1 MKKPLLTNFNKII
14 LIQLVCFT
22 IFPFTYPADAA
33 DVIILGNT
41 KLKPV
46 SDVVKGIHET
56 IHYET
61 VVKSPEDIKE
71 NLEQTFRKEGAKA
84 VIVLGKNAVNISS
97 DLPDSVPV
105 IYGLIINPIETERQN
120 ITGVYMM
127 TPISEYVTFI
137 NKYFPAIKK
146 IGVVC
151 MHEKQKHF
159 DYSPKT
165 QKLKFCNARNP
176 YEFIEGINLLGNDV
190 DALLLLPEKNLLTA
204 KSLEKLYIFSFKEN
218 IPVIGISEKYVK
230 MGSLFS
236 LGFNTTSM
244 GRQIGKQAKK
254 VVMHGSASGI
264 PQSPPEIYDLYINR
278 KTSETMRVNIPPILL
293 NTAEKVYP

>member
-1 MKKPLLTNFNKII
+1 MINNI
-14 LIQLVCFT
+14 LINFRKILLMLTACFT
-22 IFPFTYPADAA
+22 IVLFACPSESA

-46 SDVVKGIHET
+46 SDVVRGIQET
-56 IHYET
+56 LPYGT

-71 NLEQTFRKEGAKA
+71 NLEQTFKKEGAKA

-97 DLPDSVPV
+97 TLPESVPV

-137 NKYFPAIKK
+137 NKYFPAIKR
-146 IGVVC
+146 IGIVC

-176 YEFIEGINLLGNDV
+176 YEFIEGVNLLRNDV
-190 DALLLLPEKNLLTA
+190 DALLLLPEKELLTA
-204 KSLEKLYIFSFKEN
+204 TSLEKLYIFSFKEK

-244 GRQIGKQAKK
+244 GTQIGELAKK
-254 VVMHGSASGI
+254 VVLLGSASGI
-264 PQSPPEIYDLYINR
+264 PQSPPDRFNLYINN
-278 KTSETMRVNIPPILL
+278 KTAGSMNIKIPQNILSL
-293 NTAEKVYP
+293 SKKVYQ

>member
-1 MKKPLLTNFNKII
+1 MLT
-14 LIQLVCFT
+14 VCFT

-33 DVIILGNT
+33 DVIILGDT

-71 NLEQTFRKEGAKA
+71 NLEQTFKEEGAKA

-97 DLPDSVPV
+97 DLPESVPV

-137 NKYFPAIKK
+137 NKYFPAIEK

-151 MHEKQKHF
+151 THEKQEHI
-159 DYSPKT
+159 DYSLKTPKVE
-165 QKLKFCNARNP
+165 FCNAKNP
-176 YEFIEGINLLGNDV
+176 YEFTEGINSLGSNV
-190 DALLLLPEKNLLTA
+190 DALLLLPEKDLITTKTL
-204 KSLEKLYIFSFKEN
+204 KQLYLFSFKEKVP
-218 IPVIGISEKYVK
+218 IIGISEKYVK
-230 MGSLFS
+230 IGSLFS
-236 LGFNTTSM
+236 LGFDTTSM
-244 GRQIGKQAKK
+244 GRQIGALAKK
-254 VVMHGSASGI
+254 VVLQGSTAGI
-264 PQSPPEIYDLYINR
+264 PPSPPDSFNLHINR
-278 KTSETMRVNIPPILL
+278 KTSETMRVNIPSTLL
-293 NTAEKVYP
+293 NTAKKVYP